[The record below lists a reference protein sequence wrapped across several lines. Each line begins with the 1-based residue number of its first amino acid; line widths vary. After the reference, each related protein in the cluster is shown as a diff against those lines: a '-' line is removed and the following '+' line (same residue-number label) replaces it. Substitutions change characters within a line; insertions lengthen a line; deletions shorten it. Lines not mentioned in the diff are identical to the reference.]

1 MTDKLEGDATDK
13 ATTDAAAAATK
24 AAADSAADKAAA
36 ASTQTDKTDKSTT
49 DKSSDTDWEKRFKGL
64 QPIHQTL
71 VESNQNL
78 VVQVAVD
85 KKAQDTKE
93 AEFDVKIG
101 TLEGDLKKATET
113 SDGLTKSNVELE
125 KTIESLNTQAERNKM
140 IMSDYPDLAVLEA
153 QGLIRK
159 DIEGDELTSA
169 LDSMRSLMVAKGKD
183 AVKDLSIGS
192 SDADL
197 TTGNRSQGK
206 DVSSIGDLLMIAQ
219 KNRDVDEITRLSDL
233 LVKQA
238 DVEIFQD
245 QKTSS

>member
-13 ATTDAAAAATK
+13 TDVK
-24 AAADSAADKAAA
+24 PGDDKSADLTADKAAA
-36 ASTQTDKTDKSTT
+36 DSTQTDKTDKGA
-49 DKSSDTDWEKRFKGL
+49 SSDENWEKRFKGL

-78 VVQVAVD
+78 VVQVALD
-85 KKAQDTKE
+85 KKDRDTKE
-93 AEFDVKIG
+93 AEFDVKITG
-101 TLEGDLKKATET
+101 LEGDLKTATE
-113 SDGLTKSNVELE
+113 SSEGLTKSNTELE

-159 DIEGDELTSA
+159 DLEGDELTTA

-183 AVKDLSIGS
+183 AISDLSIGS

-238 DVEIFQD
+238 DIEVFQD
-245 QKTSS
+245 QNASS